1 MFNQKQKQKTRM
13 KGQAEN
19 LVLSLV
25 LGGILLIVG
34 VAVVAQTF
42 SAMPALPAGSVA
54 NTTAT
59 NIVTTTF
66 SAFNLGTVVLIV
78 SAAGAIIGALFLFMR
93 R

>member
-1 MFNQKQKQKTRM
+1 MFNQKQKTKQHVM

-34 VAVVAQTF
+34 VSVISSTF
-42 SAMPALPAGSVA
+42 SAMPVLTGAA